1 MSSQQHTTQNGPL
14 KLRDLTNGMELIV
27 DSTGR
32 SPTGKDYVLLEF
44 PDVQDDAAAVDL
56 EGRFAQALGV
66 RGAIWLQLQ
75 APAPK
80 ARLGGVIA
88 DNDIGFEEAMD
99 LFEDGPPLWFAEMSP
114 CGLTFAFGAEK
125 FLRRFPGEVDLQRKD
140 TQGPDR

>member
-1 MSSQQHTTQNGPL
+1 MTSQQHTTRSGPL
-14 KLRDLTNGMELIV
+14 KVRDLANGMELI
-27 DSTGR
+27 TQMGT
-32 SPTGKDYVLLEF
+32 SPSGKDYFILEF
-44 PDVQDDAAAVDL
+44 PDVLDDAAAVDL

-66 RGAIWLQLQ
+66 RGAVWLQLQ

-88 DNDIGFEEAMD
+88 DNDIGFDEAMD

-125 FLRRFPGEVDLQRKD
+125 FLRRFPGDADLQRDD
-140 TQGPDR
+140 TEGPDR